1 MNLFLDYQKKIFNIL
16 KTLEKKNVIKIPT
29 DFKNIL
35 VQLPPKNK
43 KADMSCN
50 AAMILAKSNNT
61 SPLNLAEII
70 KKHLL
75 MEFKEFNNIEVA
87 EPGFLNIC
95 FKNLFWKEYLTKIIK
110 MNTSYGSAKSIR
122 KKYNIEFVS
131 ANPTGPLH
139 VGHCRGAVLG
149 DVLSNILNFNGNK
162 VTKEYYVNDSG
173 EQIKNFVEQQCY
185 PLNIDIVNDG
195 EKILDTGGG
204 IYNLIKD
211 DKEENFLTFNPDT
224 LWNSKDIEI
233 VENMQK
239 YYFKNKIKNLLMV
252 VKKNRSFDTRFKGD
266 FTLKNYKLSKDI
278 NNDFIYTGC
287 QIFNKKIFNNIN
299 KKIFSMTEIWNQLLI
314 EKELY
319 GFESFNKFLHITD
332 IEIFKKLS

>member
-1 MNLFLDYQKKIFNIL
+1 MKIKSALILCAGYGKRLQPITNDIPKPLLKIKNINLLDNTL
-16 KTLEKKNVIKIPT
+16 KFIQSLGINNIKI
-29 DFKNIL
+29 
-35 VQLPPKNK
+35 
-43 KADMSCN
+43 
-50 AAMILAKSNNT
+50 NT
-61 SPLNLAEII
+61 
-70 KKHLL
+70 
-75 MEFKEFNNIEVA
+75 F
-87 EPGFLNIC
+87 
-95 FKNLFWKEYLTKIIK
+95 YL
-110 MNTSYGSAKSIR
+110 
-122 KKYNIEFVS
+122 
-131 ANPTGPLH
+131 
-139 VGHCRGAVLG
+139 
-149 DVLSNILNFNGNK
+149 
-162 VTKEYYVNDSG
+162 G
-173 EQIKNFVEQQCY
+173 EKIKNFVESKNY

-252 VKKNRSFDTRFKGD
+252 VKKNKSFDTRFKGD

-319 GFESFNKFLHITD
+319 GFESSNKFLHITD